1 MQTKEFCMW
10 QVRRYDPAS
19 LVQCLRDFG
28 WEPIGQIPFSGSR
41 ARPHKLRSCSKS
53 DMPGREVVRHEAA
66 ALLIYTGSML
76 KRTWPIP
83 RKYTSN
89 DSWKLEAADP

>member
-1 MQTKEFCMW
+1 M
-10 QVRRYDPAS
+10 A
-19 LVQCLRDFG
+19 
-28 WEPIGQIPFSGSR
+28 
-41 ARPHKLRSCSKS
+41 
-53 DMPGREVVRHEAA
+53 GREVVRHEAA

-89 DSWKLEAADP
+89 DLWKLKQQILKGLPKHYRLLEVFTPSGHRFLRLANPSVVLC